1 MGTQVLR
8 PQDCLTHR
16 IGVPPPAFHRRNT
29 SFNGFKSGIPKVNR
43 PVIRSDRP
51 VQLRNSEQR
60 KRSPVQL
67 RNSPEQRKRS
77 PVQLRRSPEKKR
89 SSEPISFSK
98 RSASAGDLTYKQ
110 NQIGNNNKN
119 LLVAEKVRI
128 LRRGE
133 SLVSITAA
141 NEDNGG
147 EMAVYGTGRLGPDPE
162 TVTKQVRVG
171 LPDVYAGSAVTMSP
185 SPRALPVPS
194 FFKKGGGGQKLVD
207 DSATKDLRRLLRLDS
222 N

>member
-1 MGTQVLR
+1 MLR

-16 IGVPPPAFHRRNT
+16 IGVSPAVFPRRKT
-29 SFNGFKSGIPKVNR
+29 SFNGFRSGIPKV
-43 PVIRSDRP
+43 IRSERPDRKTSP
-51 VQLRNSEQR
+51 EQR

-89 SSEPISFSK
+89 SPEPIKFAK

-110 NQIGNNNKN
+110 NQINNN
-119 LLVAEKVRI
+119 LLSDGNVRI

-141 NEDNGG
+141 NVNSGG
-147 EMAVYGTGRLGPDPE
+147 EMAMYGTGRLGPDPE
-162 TVTKQVRVG
+162 TVMKQVRVG

-194 FFKKGGGGQKLVD
+194 FFKKDGGEKFVD
-207 DSATKDLRRLLRLDS
+207 DSATKDLRRLLRLD
-222 N
+222 

>member
-16 IGVPPPAFHRRNT
+16 IGASPPVFHRRKSN
-29 SFNGFKSGIPKVNR
+29 FYGFKSGIPKVNK
-43 PVIRSDRP
+43 PVIRSERPDRKRSP
-51 VQLRNSEQR
+51 ERR
-60 KRSPVQL
+60 KRSPVH
-67 RNSPEQRKRS
+67 
-77 PVQLRRSPEKKR
+77 LRRSPEKKQSPER
-89 SSEPISFSK
+89 INFSK
-98 RSASAGDLTYKQ
+98 RSASVGDLTYKQ
-110 NQIGNNNKN
+110 NQINNNNNN
-119 LLVAEKVRI
+119 LLAAGKVKI

-194 FFKKGGGGQKLVD
+194 FFKKGGGGEKIVD
-207 DSATKDLRRLLRLDS
+207 DSATKDLRRLLRLD
-222 N
+222 

>member
-1 MGTQVLR
+1 MLR

-16 IGVPPPAFHRRNT
+16 IGIPPPVFHRRKT
-29 SFNGFKSGIPKVNR
+29 TFYGYKSAIPKVNKST
-43 PVIRSDRP
+43 IRSESVD
-51 VQLRNSEQR
+51 R
-60 KRSPVQL
+60 KRSPVQF
-67 RNSPEQRKRS
+67 RKSSEERKRS
-77 PVQLRRSPEKKR
+77 PVQLRRSPDPLK
-89 SSEPISFSK
+89 FSK

-110 NQIGNNNKN
+110 YQVNNN
-119 LLVAEKVRI
+119 LLVAGKMRI

-141 NEDNGG
+141 DENNGG

-162 TVTKQVRVG
+162 NVMKQVRVG

-194 FFKKGGGGQKLVD
+194 FFKKGGEKFVD
-207 DSATKDLRRLLRLDS
+207 DSATKDLRRLLRLD
-222 N
+222 

>member
-1 MGTQVLR
+1 MLR

-16 IGVPPPAFHRRNT
+16 IGVSPAVFPRRKTN
-29 SFNGFKSGIPKVNR
+29 FNGFRSGIPKVNR
-43 PVIRSDRP
+43 PVIRSERPDRKTSP
-51 VQLRNSEQR
+51 EQR

-67 RNSPEQRKRS
+67 RKLPEQRKRS

-89 SSEPISFSK
+89 SPEPIKFAK
-98 RSASAGDLTYKQ
+98 RSASVGDLTYKQ
-110 NQIGNNNKN
+110 NQINNN
-119 LLVAEKVRI
+119 LLSDENVRI

-141 NEDNGG
+141 NVNSG
-147 EMAVYGTGRLGPDPE
+147 AGTGRLGPDPE
-162 TVTKQVRVG
+162 TVMKQVRVG

-194 FFKKGGGGQKLVD
+194 FFKKGGGEKFVD
-207 DSATKDLRRLLRLDS
+207 DSATKDLRRLLRLD
-222 N
+222 